1 MHIWHLL
8 ILIICKYTSQ
18 CSDWEVFLTLFADT
32 VRIANIASIT
42 NAGCAML
49 DDPTFSIDSTRAC
62 EAGILAFFSNACKMV
77 WTFRICGTL
86 WFGWKIR
93 YSLWWFFS
101 YYGSIY
107 KLHKQ
112 SCLPYLPTVSYLTFK
127 PSLPNC
133 LCSLWTFPFLNLT
146 SFIQVDNQKVLC
158 KTFYLFEK

>member
-1 MHIWHLL
+1 MLENQKKVSMSVYWLL
-8 ILIICKYTSQ
+8 ILGKYTGQ

-93 YSLWWFFS
+93 YSLWRFFS

-107 KLHKQ
+107 KLNKQ

-133 LCSLWTFPFLNLT
+133 LCSL
-146 SFIQVDNQKVLC
+146 
-158 KTFYLFEK
+158 